1 MTTEWLKI
9 MLDEIARK
17 EQEAREAHEED
28 ARRRAEQPG
37 GQPVPPAQPERGSD
51 RR

>member
-1 MTTEWLKI
+1 MATEWLRI

-17 EQEAREAHEED
+17 EQEAREAREEE
-28 ARRRAEQPG
+28 ARRQADSSGEPPQQPG
-37 GQPVPPAQPERGSD
+37 SDERPCA